1 MQKLLIIGYTWP
13 EPKTTGAGVRMMQL
27 INFFLKNS
35 FEITFASVAEKTN
48 FSEDLKALGITES
61 PIKLNDSSFDEFAKK
76 LQPDVVLF
84 DRFYTEEQFGWRVA
98 EVCPN
103 AMRIL
108 DTEDLHFL
116 RKSREQKIKQD
127 KEAPLILSEVAKRE
141 LASIYRCDFSLIISE
156 VEMKLLQNKLKVD
169 ASLLHYLPFLDQIN
183 SKIRETRTF
192 EDRKDFIFIGNY
204 KHQPNVD
211 AVLELKNKIWPLI
224 SKNLPDAELHC
235 FGTYAS
241 KQINQLHK
249 PEERFFIKGWIEDI
263 ENTIENTRVMLAPL
277 RFGAGLKRKLIEAL
291 QFGTP
296 SITTRIGSEGVSDEK
311 KWNGFILDDTV
322 DFSEKAVQLYTD
334 KSLWQKSQQK
344 GFEILQSFNSL
355 NFEGEF
361 LEKIFSIKNNLESHR
376 NSNFTGALLMHHT
389 LQSTKYMSKWIEE
402 KNKN

>member
-27 INFFLKNS
+27 ISFFLKND
-35 FEITFASVAEKTN
+35 FQITVASTAEKSSY
-48 FSEDLKALGITES
+48 SENLVLLGIQEQS
-61 PIKLNDSSFDEFAKK
+61 LLLNDSTFNDFVKK
-76 LQPDVVLF
+76 LQPDFVLF

-116 RKSREQKIKQD
+116 RKSREQTIKLD
-127 KEAPLILSEVAKRE
+127 KNVPLIFSEVAKRE
-141 LASIYRCDFSLIISE
+141 MASIYRCDLSLIISE
-156 VEMKLLQNKLKVD
+156 VEMKLLQNKFNVD
-169 ASLLHYLPFLDQIN
+169 ALLLHYLPFLNQNKTI
-183 SKIRETRTF
+183 SKETPTF
-192 EDRKDFIFIGNY
+192 EDRKHFIFIGNY

-211 AVLELKNKIWPLI
+211 SVLELKNKIWPLI
-224 SKNLPDAELHC
+224 SKMIPDAELHC
-235 FGTYAS
+235 FGAYAS
-241 KQINQLHK
+241 KQIEQLHK
-249 PEERFFIKGWIEDI
+249 PDERFFVKGWVDDLQT
-263 ENTIENTRVMLAPL
+263 TIENARVMLAPL
-277 RFGAGLKRKLIEAL
+277 RFGAGLKRKLIEAM

-296 SITTRIGSEGVSDEK
+296 SLTTQIGSEGISDEK
-311 KWNGFILDDTV
+311 KWNGFILDDTI
-322 DFSEKAVQLYTD
+322 DFSEKAVQLYTN

-344 GFEILQSFNSL
+344 GFEILQNFNSL

-376 NSNFTGALLMHHT
+376 NSNFTGALLMYHT
-389 LQSTKYMSKWIEE
+389 FQSTKYMSKWIEE